1 MTIFLP
7 YERNMTMN
15 IHTGTLLE
23 SSPLINVDRL
33 QAIDIL
39 GEYIDAFLVGYY
51 DRTSEELDRRSY
63 VQVDTVKTVLE
74 LFYKAGYI
82 LAHHDIALGAVH
94 KGITEMSDLREIA
107 KQYLYR
113 FNVKLFYEKNS

>member
-1 MTIFLP
+1 
-7 YERNMTMN
+7 MN

-23 SSPLINVDRL
+23 SSPLINIDRL

-94 KGITEMSDLREIA
+94 KGITEMSDLREIT

-113 FNVKLFYEKNS
+113 FNVKIFYEKNS